1 MSALSVIDKTL
12 RTLAPIYGISTDG
25 TNDTSKWTIAFAP
38 EATDAQRAEAKAALA
53 TFDFSKAEAR
63 ADIPQEVWAGAMM
76 RALNVMGILEQI
88 DQIVAAEGD
97 LLAKKLWDRAA
108 AFRRDDPMISV
119 IGAKAGWSE
128 SDLDDLFRLAGSFN
142 A

>member
-1 MSALSVIDKTL
+1 MTASIFDIIRGLFPGVDFANTDN
-12 RTLAPIYGISTDG
+12 TLAGIRWDDPPPGFVPPTQ
-25 TNDTSKWTIAFAP
+25 
-38 EATDAQRAEAKAALA
+38 EEVDAEL
-53 TFDFSKAEAR
+53 AR

-76 RALNVMGILEQI
+76 RALNALGILEQI

-108 AFRRDDPMISV
+108 AFRRDDPMISI
-119 IGAKAGWSE
+119 IGEKAGWSE

-142 A
+142 S